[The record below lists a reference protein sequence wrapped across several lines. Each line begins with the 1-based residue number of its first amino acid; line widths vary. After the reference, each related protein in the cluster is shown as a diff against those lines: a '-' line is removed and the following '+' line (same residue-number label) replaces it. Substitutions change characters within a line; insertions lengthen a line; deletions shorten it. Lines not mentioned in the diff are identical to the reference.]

1 MLQVDPNCGYC
12 RQKVIFLTQWKI
24 WGYMGAFCEK
34 YAVIFKI
41 STYFVLKPQYFH
53 KIEFMWPID
62 AIWWKTT
69 IYRYNKTKIYLL
81 NVWKMWLHPAISTW
95 GVFGFLYK
103 NVNQSLFLNI
113 ILLNNAHQGLYF
125 LTVWKI
131 WGYMGTSYISY
142 ISVSWF
148 SINICYICMILS
160 CNHIFITFLYC
171 SDLLWCIRYL
181 IQSKWSLI
189 IYNWSIDWLLLMVFC
204 DIIFS

>member
-1 MLQVDPNCGYC
+1 MWINCGYRSLNLVLLFRFWSIYIILTQSFC
-12 RQKVIFLTQWKI
+12 NFQKCYRLIQTVDIAHKRLYFLTLWKI

-34 YAVIFKI
+34 YAVIIKI

-103 NVNQSLFLNI
+103 NVNQSLFYTNFVGVCLCNSQLCFW
-113 ILLNNAHQGLYF
+113 ILFYWIMHTKA
-125 LTVWKI
+125 
-131 WGYMGTSYISY
+131 YI
-142 ISVSWF
+142 F
-148 SINICYICMILS
+148 
-160 CNHIFITFLYC
+160 
-171 SDLLWCIRYL
+171 
-181 IQSKWSLI
+181 
-189 IYNWSIDWLLLMVFC
+189 
-204 DIIFS
+204 